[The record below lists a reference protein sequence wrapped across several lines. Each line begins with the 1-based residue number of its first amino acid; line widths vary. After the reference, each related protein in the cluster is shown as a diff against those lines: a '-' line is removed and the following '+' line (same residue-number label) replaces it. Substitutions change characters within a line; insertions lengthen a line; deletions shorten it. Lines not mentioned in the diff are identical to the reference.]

1 LIQDRLGGLP
11 GREDRATMLLPPHT
25 GLSAAEAAQRLKT
38 EGPNELPRARRRTLW
53 RIVLE
58 AARDPMSQFLLAGVT
73 IYLLLGDVHEAL
85 LLGLFVLVTIGL
97 SVVQQQRTERVLEAL
112 QDLASPRAL
121 VLRGGE
127 RVRIPGREVVRGD
140 LLLIGEGDRVAA
152 DGVLLSAHALETD
165 ESLLTGE
172 SVPVRKVAEQDVAS
186 ARARM
191 GEGSRP
197 GPGSGAASGAASAAV
212 PTTVSPAASAQ
223 PGGDG
228 QPFVWAG
235 SVVVKGQ
242 GIAQVTA
249 TGAASAMGRIGQA
262 LRTIDTPDTPLT
274 VQTRRLVRLAAVGG
288 AGASLLFVLAFGL
301 TRGDW
306 LAALLGGVT
315 LAMSLLPEEFSLILT
330 VFMAMGAWRLSHQ
343 RVLARRPAAI
353 EALGAATVLCTDKT
367 GTLTWNRMAVTDLAV
382 PDFALSDC
390 GMPGS
395 TPADPAKPAAAHP
408 LAQEQPALQ
417 VWTADEAGLA
427 TPLPE
432 AFHALLEAAVLAS
445 QPEPFDPMERAF
457 HALGQEHLGPDHG
470 HEGWELVHA
479 WGLTPELL
487 AMSHAWRAP
496 GQDTPVISAKGAPE
510 AIALL
515 CRLSPAQAAVWREAA
530 QQFTARGKRVLA
542 VARAVATA
550 QSAQTV
556 QNGSTAQTALSTEAG
571 APWPATPHSFEFQ
584 PLGLV
589 ALADPLRPEV
599 PAAVAECRRAGVRVA
614 MVTGDHP
621 GTALAIATEAGID
634 TAGGVLTGAD
644 IEAMD
649 EAALRERALR
659 TSVFARVMPQQKL
672 KLVQALKA
680 GGEVVAMTGDGVND
694 APALKAA
701 HIGIAM
707 GRRGTD
713 VAREAASLVLLED
726 DFGAIVKGLRMGRRI
741 LDNVRKGMVFVLA
754 VHVPIAGLAL
764 LPLLLGWPPLFTPVH
779 IAFLELVIDPVC
791 AIVFEAEGDED
802 DVMARPP
809 RDPAAP
815 IVSAALVRLGLW
827 QGAAALGAVGAL
839 YVGLWQ
845 AGVDSAQVRAA
856 VFTALVTAVGALVL
870 ANRSFSAGLWTHL
883 NRPNRALWAVL
894 GGTSLLLLCALEVP
908 ALQAV
913 FSFAALA
920 PLQAVL
926 AVGVGLA
933 LLPLLGLLA
942 RRQPVLRA

>member
-1 LIQDRLGGLP
+1 MGARSGP
-11 GREDRATMLLPPHT
+11 MTHT
-25 GLSAAEAAQRLKT
+25 LAQGLSALEARQRLQAQ
-38 EGPNELPRARRRTLW
+38 GPNELPRRRRRTLG

-58 AARDPMSQFLLAGVT
+58 AARDPMSQFLLAGVA

-112 QDLASPRAL
+112 RDLASPRAL

-127 RVRIPGREVVRGD
+127 RLRIPGREVVRGD

-152 DGVLLSAHALETD
+152 DGVLRSAHALETD

-172 SVPVRKVAEQDVAS
+172 SVPVRKTAGA
-186 ARARM
+186 
-191 GEGSRP
+191 P
-197 GPGSGAASGAASAAV
+197 GPDGSAQAPDAA
-212 PTTVSPAASAQ
+212 AASAQ

-249 TGAASAMGRIGQA
+249 TGAASAMGRIGHA
-262 LRTIDTPDTPLT
+262 LGSIETPDTPLT
-274 VQTRRLVRLAAVGG
+274 LQTRRLVRLAAMAG
-288 AGASLLFVLAFGL
+288 AAASLLFILAFGL

-330 VFMAMGAWRLSHQ
+330 VFMAMGAWRLSHE

-367 GTLTWNRMAVTDLAV
+367 GTLTWNRMAVTDLVVMGLPVANLENPV
-382 PDFALSDC
+382 ARD
-390 GMPGS
+390 
-395 TPADPAKPAAAHP
+395 PAAADP
-408 LAQEQPALQ
+408 PALR
-417 VWTADEAGLA
+417 VWTAGGAGPA
-427 TPLPE
+427 APLPE

-457 HALGQEHLGPDHG
+457 HALGQEHLDPAHG
-470 HEGWELVHA
+470 HDGWELVHA

-487 AMSHAWRAP
+487 AMSHVWQAP
-496 GQDTPVISAKGAPE
+496 GQETPTISAKGAPE
-510 AIALL
+510 AMALL
-515 CRLSPAQAAVWREAA
+515 CRLSEAQAAVWQEAA
-530 QQFTARGKRVLA
+530 RQFTSSGKRVLA
-542 VARAVATA
+542 VARAVAP
-550 QSAQTV
+550 SQT
-556 QNGSTAQTALSTEAG
+556 TDPG
-571 APWPATPHSFEFQ
+571 APWPATPHGFEFQ
-584 PLGLV
+584 LLGLV

-621 GTALAIATEAGID
+621 GTALAIAAEAGID
-634 TAGGVLTGAD
+634 TSGGVLTGAD
-644 IEAMD
+644 IEALD

-694 APALKAA
+694 APAQKAA

-713 VAREAASLVLLED
+713 VAREAASLVLMED

-754 VHVPIAGLAL
+754 VHVPIAGLGL

-802 DVMARPP
+802 DVMARAP

-815 IVSAALVRLGLW
+815 IVSADLVRTGLW
-827 QGAAALGAVGAL
+827 QGGAVLVVLAALYA
-839 YVGLWQ
+839 GLVFSGGR
-845 AGVDSAQVRAA
+845 AEEVRAA
-856 VFTALVTAVGALVL
+856 VFAALVGSVAGLVL
-870 ANRSFSAGLWTHL
+870 ANRSFSVALGVSLRRSNPALWTVML
-883 NRPNRALWAVL
+883 VSAVL
-894 GGTSLLLLCALEVP
+894 LGLALAVP
-908 ALQAV
+908 ALRSV
-913 FSFAALA
+913 FGFAEPSALI
-920 PLQAVL
+920 LSL
-926 AVGVGLA
+926 AGLTSVA
-933 LLPLLGLLA
+933 LLPLLGHIA
-942 RRQPVLRA
+942 RRRG

>member
-1 LIQDRLGGLP
+1 MGARSGP
-11 GREDRATMLLPPHT
+11 MTHT
-25 GLSAAEAAQRLKT
+25 LAQGLSALEARQRLQAQ
-38 EGPNELPRARRRTLW
+38 GPNELPRRRPRTLG

-58 AARDPMSQFLLAGVT
+58 AARDPMSQFLLAGVA

-112 QDLASPRAL
+112 RDLASPRAL

-127 RVRIPGREVVRGD
+127 RLRIPGREVVRGD

-152 DGVLLSAHALETD
+152 DGVLRSAHALETD

-172 SVPVRKVAEQDVAS
+172 SVPVRKTAA
-186 ARARM
+186 A
-191 GEGSRP
+191 P
-197 GPGSGAASGAASAAV
+197 GPDGAAQAPDAA
-212 PTTVSPAASAQ
+212 AASAQ

-249 TGAASAMGRIGQA
+249 TGAASAMGRIGHA
-262 LRTIDTPDTPLT
+262 LGSIETPDTPLT
-274 VQTRRLVRLAAVGG
+274 LQTRRLVRLAAMAG
-288 AGASLLFVLAFGL
+288 AAASLLFILAFGL

-330 VFMAMGAWRLSHQ
+330 VFMAMGAWRLSHE

-367 GTLTWNRMAVTDLAV
+367 GTLTWNRMAVTDLVVMGLPVANLENPV
-382 PDFALSDC
+382 ARD
-390 GMPGS
+390 
-395 TPADPAKPAAAHP
+395 PAAADP
-408 LAQEQPALQ
+408 PALR
-417 VWTADEAGLA
+417 VWTAGGARPA
-427 TPLPE
+427 APLPE

-457 HALGQEHLGPDHG
+457 HALGQEHLDPAHG
-470 HEGWELVHA
+470 HDGWELVHA

-487 AMSHAWRAP
+487 AMSHAWQAP
-496 GQDTPVISAKGAPE
+496 GQESPTISAKGAPE
-510 AIALL
+510 AMALL
-515 CRLSPAQAAVWREAA
+515 CRLSETQAAVWQEAA
-530 QQFTARGKRVLA
+530 RQFTSSGKRVLA
-542 VARAVATA
+542 VARAVAP
-550 QSAQTV
+550 SQT
-556 QNGSTAQTALSTEAG
+556 TDPG
-571 APWPATPHSFEFQ
+571 APWPATPHGFEFQ
-584 PLGLV
+584 LLGLV

-621 GTALAIATEAGID
+621 GTALAIAAEAGID
-634 TAGGVLTGAD
+634 TSGGVLTGAD
-644 IEAMD
+644 IEALD

-713 VAREAASLVLLED
+713 VAREAASLVLMED

-802 DVMARPP
+802 DVMARAP

-815 IVSAALVRLGLW
+815 IVSADLVRLGLW
-827 QGAAALGAVGAL
+827 QGGAVLAVLAALYAAVTWSGS
-839 YVGLWQ
+839 
-845 AGVDSAQVRAA
+845 GVEEVRAA
-856 VFTALVTAVGALVL
+856 VFAALVGSVAALVL
-870 ANRSFSAGLWTHL
+870 ANRSFSVALGVSLRRPNPALWT
-883 NRPNRALWAVL
+883 VL
-894 GGTSLLLLCALEVP
+894 LVSGLLLGLTMTVP
-908 ALQAV
+908 ALRSV
-913 FSFAALA
+913 FGFAEPSALI
-920 PLQAVL
+920 LSL
-926 AVGVGLA
+926 AGLTSVA
-933 LLPLLGLLA
+933 LLPLLGHIA
-942 RRQPVLRA
+942 RRRG

>member
-1 LIQDRLGGLP
+1 METTPRS
-11 GREDRATMLLPPHT
+11 
-25 GLSAAEAAQRLKT
+25 GLSREEATQRLQA
-38 EGPNELPRARRRTLW
+38 EGPNELPRGRRRTLG

-58 AARDPMSQFLLAGVT
+58 AARDPMSQFLLAGVA

-112 QDLASPRAL
+112 RDLASPRAL
-121 VLRGGE
+121 VLRDGE
-127 RVRIPGREVVRGD
+127 RLRVPGREVVRGD

-152 DGVLLSAHALETD
+152 DGVLQSAHALETD

-172 SVPVRKVAEQDVAS
+172 SVPVRKAAKQEGAVEPAS
-186 ARARM
+186 
-191 GEGSRP
+191 P
-197 GPGSGAASGAASAAV
+197 GAAPEAASG
-212 PTTVSPAASAQ
+212 TASAQ

-242 GIAQVTA
+242 GVAQVTA
-249 TGAASAMGRIGQA
+249 TGAASAMGRIGRA
-262 LRTIDTPDTPLT
+262 LGSIETPDTPLT
-274 VQTRRLVRLAAVGG
+274 LQTRRLVRLAAMAG
-288 AGASLLFVLAFGL
+288 AAASLLFILAFGL

-330 VFMAMGAWRLSHQ
+330 VFMAMGAWRLSHE

-382 PDFALSDC
+382 MDLPVANLEN
-390 GMPGS
+390 P
-395 TPADPAKPAAAHP
+395 PAGDPAAADP
-408 LAQEQPALQ
+408 PALR
-417 VWTADEAGLA
+417 VWTAGGAGPA
-427 TPLPE
+427 APLPE

-457 HALGQEHLGPDHG
+457 HALGQEHLDPAHG
-470 HEGWELVHA
+470 HDGWELVHA

-487 AMSHAWRAP
+487 AMSHVWQAP
-496 GQDTPVISAKGAPE
+496 GQESPTISAKGAPE
-510 AIALL
+510 AMALL
-515 CRLSPAQAAVWREAA
+515 CRLSEAQAAVWQEAA
-530 QQFTARGKRVLA
+530 RQFTSSGKRVLA
-542 VARAVATA
+542 VARAVVTA
-550 QSAQTV
+550 QNAQT
-556 QNGSTAQTALSTEAG
+556 TQTAHTAHSANPG
-571 APWPATPHSFEFQ
+571 APWPATPHGFEFQ

-621 GTALAIATEAGID
+621 GTALAIAAEAGID
-634 TAGGVLTGAD
+634 TTGGVLTGAD
-644 IEAMD
+644 IEALD

-713 VAREAASLVLLED
+713 VAREAASLVLMED

-764 LPLLLGWPPLFTPVH
+764 MPLLAGWPPLFAPVH

-815 IVSAALVRLGLW
+815 IVSADLVRLGLG
-827 QGAAALGAVGAL
+827 QGGAALAMLAAL
-839 YVGLWQ
+839 YVGVTW
-845 AGVDSAQVRAA
+845 AGHSVEEARAA
-856 VFTALVTAVGALVL
+856 VFAALVGSLAALVL
-870 ANRSFSAGLWTHL
+870 ANRSYSVALGVSLRRSNPALWTVML
-883 NRPNRALWAVL
+883 VSV
-894 GGTSLLLLCALEVP
+894 SLLGLAMTVP
-908 ALQAV
+908 ALRSVFRFGEPSAV
-913 FSFAALA
+913 TLGLA
-920 PLQAVL
+920 GMASV
-926 AVGVGLA
+926 A
-933 LLPLLGLLA
+933 LLPLLGWIA
-942 RRQPVLRA
+942 RRRG

>member
-1 LIQDRLGGLP
+1 METTPRS
-11 GREDRATMLLPPHT
+11 
-25 GLSAAEAAQRLKT
+25 GLSREEATQRLQA
-38 EGPNELPRARRRTLW
+38 EGPNELPRGRRRTLG

-58 AARDPMSQFLLAGVT
+58 AARDPMSQFLLAGVA

-112 QDLASPRAL
+112 RDLASPRAL
-121 VLRGGE
+121 VLRDGE
-127 RVRIPGREVVRGD
+127 RLRISGREVVRGD

-152 DGVLLSAHALETD
+152 DGVLQSAHALETD

-172 SVPVRKVAEQDVAS
+172 SVPVRKAAKQEGAVEPAS
-186 ARARM
+186 
-191 GEGSRP
+191 P
-197 GPGSGAASGAASAAV
+197 GAAPEAASG
-212 PTTVSPAASAQ
+212 TASAQ

-242 GIAQVTA
+242 GVAQVTA
-249 TGAASAMGRIGQA
+249 TGAASAMGRIGRA
-262 LRTIDTPDTPLT
+262 LGSIETPDTPLT
-274 VQTRRLVRLAAVGG
+274 LQTRRLVRLAAMAG
-288 AGASLLFVLAFGL
+288 AAASLLFILAFGL

-330 VFMAMGAWRLSHQ
+330 VFMAMGAWRLSHE

-382 PDFALSDC
+382 MDLPVANLEN
-390 GMPGS
+390 P
-395 TPADPAKPAAAHP
+395 PAGDPAAADP
-408 LAQEQPALQ
+408 PALR
-417 VWTADEAGLA
+417 VWTAGGAGPA
-427 TPLPE
+427 APLPE

-457 HALGQEHLGPDHG
+457 HALGQEHLDPAHG
-470 HEGWELVHA
+470 HDGWELVHA

-487 AMSHAWRAP
+487 AMSHVWQAP
-496 GQDTPVISAKGAPE
+496 GQESPTISAKGAPE
-510 AIALL
+510 AMALL
-515 CRLSPAQAAVWREAA
+515 CRLSEAQAAVWQEAA
-530 QQFTARGKRVLA
+530 RQFTSGGKRVLA
-542 VARAVATA
+542 VARAVVTA
-550 QSAQTV
+550 QNAQT
-556 QNGSTAQTALSTEAG
+556 TQTAHTAHSANPG
-571 APWPATPHSFEFQ
+571 APWPATPHGFEFQ

-621 GTALAIATEAGID
+621 GTALAIAAEAGID
-634 TAGGVLTGAD
+634 TTGGVLTGAD

-713 VAREAASLVLLED
+713 VAREAASLVLMED

-764 LPLLLGWPPLFTPVH
+764 MPLLAGWPPLFAPVH

-791 AIVFEAEGDED
+791 AIVFEAEDDED

-815 IVSAALVRLGLW
+815 AVSGALVRLGLW

-870 ANRSFSAGLWTHL
+870 ANRSFSAGLWAHL

>member
-1 LIQDRLGGLP
+1 M
-11 GREDRATMLLPPHT
+11 EKTPPP
-25 GLSAAEAAQRLKT
+25 GLSPREAAQRLQAQ
-38 EGPNELPRARRRTLW
+38 GPNELPRGRRRTLW

-58 AARDPMSQFLLAGVT
+58 AARDPMSQFLLAGVA
-73 IYLLLGDVHEAL
+73 IYLLLGDVHEAM
-85 LLGLFVLVTIGL
+85 LLGLFVVVTIGL
-97 SVVQQQRTERVLEAL
+97 SVVQQQRTEHVLEAL
-112 QDLASPRAL
+112 RDLASPRAL

-172 SVPVRKVAEQDVAS
+172 SVPVRKTAA
-186 ARARM
+186 A
-191 GEGSRP
+191 P
-197 GPGSGAASGAASAAV
+197 GPDGAEPAPDAV
-212 PTTVSPAASAQ
+212 PASAQ

-242 GIAQVTA
+242 GMAQVHA

-262 LRTIDTPDTPLT
+262 LGAIETPDTPLT
-274 VQTRRLVRLAAVGG
+274 LQTRRLVRLAAMGG
-288 AGASLLFVLAFGL
+288 AAASVLFVLIFGL

-330 VFMAMGAWRLSHQ
+330 VFMAMGAWRLSHE

-382 PDFALSDC
+382 LQGLS
-390 GMPGS
+390 MR
-395 TPADPAKPAAAHP
+395 TWPAGGGAPQDI
-408 LAQEQPALQ
+408 
-417 VWTADEAGLA
+417 
-427 TPLPE
+427 PLPE
-432 AFHALLEAAVLAS
+432 AFHGLLEAAVLAS
-445 QPEPFDPMERAF
+445 HPEPFDPMERAF
-457 HALGQEHLGPDHG
+457 HALGQEQLDAAHDHD
-470 HEGWELVHA
+470 GWELVHA

-487 AMSHAWRAP
+487 AMSHVWQAP
-496 GQDTPVISAKGAPE
+496 GQETPTISAKGAPE

-515 CRLSPAQAAVWREAA
+515 CRLSDEQASVWRR
-530 QQFTARGKRVLA
+530 TALELTSSGKRVLA
-542 VARAVATA
+542 VARVMAPPAT
-550 QSAQTV
+550 
-556 QNGSTAQTALSTEAG
+556 GST
-571 APWPATPHSFEFQ
+571 WPATPHGLDFRA
-584 PLGLV
+584 LGLV

-621 GTALAIATEAGID
+621 GTALSIATQAGID
-634 TAGGVLTGAD
+634 TSGGVLTGAD
-644 IEAMD
+644 IEALD

-713 VAREAASLVLLED
+713 VAREASSLVLMED

-764 LPLLLGWPPLFTPVH
+764 LPLLLGWPPLLTPVH
-779 IAFLELVIDPVC
+779 IAFLELVINPVC

-809 RDPAAP
+809 RDPAVP
-815 IVSAALVRLGLW
+815 IVSPELVRMGLG
-827 QGAAALGAVGAL
+827 Q
-839 YVGLWQ
+839 
-845 AGVDSAQVRAA
+845 
-856 VFTALVTAVGALVL
+856 GALVL
-870 ANRSFSAGLWTHL
+870 AALGALYAGLALSGLPTDPLRAVVFTAMVIAVASLVLVNRSFSARPAALL
-883 NRPNRALWAVL
+883 RRPNPALWM
-894 GGTSLLLLCALEVP
+894 
-908 ALQAV
+908 
-913 FSFAALA
+913 ALA
-920 PLQAVL
+920 TTGGLLALTLWAPPLRTLFRFGVPPGGSVLIAV
-926 AVGVGLA
+926 ATGLV
-933 LLPLLGLLA
+933 LLPLLA
-942 RRQPVLRA
+942 MTTRRP

>member
-1 LIQDRLGGLP
+1 MP
-11 GREDRATMLLPPHT
+11 PPPHT
-25 GLSAAEAAQRLKT
+25 GLSEAEAAQRLKA
-38 EGPNELPRARRRTLW
+38 EGPNELPRARRRTLG

-58 AARDPMSQFLLAGVT
+58 AGRDPMSQFLLAGVA

-85 LLGLFVLVTIGL
+85 VLGLFVLVTIGL

-127 RVRIPGREVVRGD
+127 RRRIPGREVVRGD

-550 QSAQTV
+550 QTAPGAQATPANPSAPSV
-556 QNGSTAQTALSTEAG
+556 QTAGTTDTAEPR
-571 APWPATPHSFEFQ
+571 APWPATPHGFEFQ

-621 GTALAIATEAGID
+621 GTALAIAAQAGID

-649 EAALRERALR
+649 ETALREQALR

-672 KLVQALKA
+672 KLVQALRA
-680 GGEVVAMTGDGVND
+680 GGRRRERRPGAEGRAHRHRHG
-694 APALKAA
+694 PAR
-701 HIGIAM
+701 H
-707 GRRGTD
+707 RRG
-713 VAREAASLVLLED
+713 ARGRQPGADGGRLQRHRQGLAPGPAHSGQRAQGHGVRPGRARAHRRPGPAA
-726 DFGAIVKGLRMGRRI
+726 A
-741 LDNVRKGMVFVLA
+741 A
-754 VHVPIAGLAL
+754 AGLA
-764 LPLLLGWPPLFTPVH
+764 
-779 IAFLELVIDPVC
+779 
-791 AIVFEAEGDED
+791 
-802 DVMARPP
+802 
-809 RDPAAP
+809 
-815 IVSAALVRLGLW
+815 
-827 QGAAALGAVGAL
+827 AAAHTGAHRV
-839 YVGLWQ
+839 
-845 AGVDSAQVRAA
+845 S
-856 VFTALVTAVGALVL
+856 
-870 ANRSFSAGLWTHL
+870 
-883 NRPNRALWAVL
+883 
-894 GGTSLLLLCALEVP
+894 
-908 ALQAV
+908 
-913 FSFAALA
+913 
-920 PLQAVL
+920 
-926 AVGVGLA
+926 
-933 LLPLLGLLA
+933 
-942 RRQPVLRA
+942 